1 MGSPGSPAQLASA
14 CSPRC
19 MVLLA
24 IEISAPQFGVS
35 TAAMAQGVV
44 RSIEVEGNR
53 RVEADTVRSY
63 LQFNVGDAYDA
74 GKVDGS
80 LKALFAT
87 GLFADVA
94 IDNNGSAVVIRVVEN
109 PVRQPGRFRRQQR
122 GRYRYAA
129 Q

>member
-1 MGSPGSPAQLASA
+1 MRADPRHGFSRFPAVAGVRLLAA
-14 CSPRC
+14 ILA
-19 MVLLA
+19 LLA
-24 IEISAPQFGVS
+24 IEISAPHFGGS
-35 TAAMAQGVV
+35 TAALAQGVV

-87 GLFADVA
+87 GLFA
-94 IDNNGSAVVIRVVEN
+94 
-109 PVRQPGRFRRQQR
+109 
-122 GRYRYAA
+122 
-129 Q
+129 